1 MKYGRFSFFLF
12 GLIFLGCLVITG
24 ASQETGAPP
33 ESVTL
38 DMANLGSVWDQYIA
52 NPGGETALRVY
63 QLLPANRGP
72 RRIQLPAEVKE
83 KIVKNFNVLESQI
96 YSGERNALKLAFR
109 LFTIAD
115 NEMQESL
122 VKIIGYLLRF
132 NTRLFLQELQNH
144 EELVP
149 DLEQLLCSF
158 RLSAPGDKAQQ
169 NRSKNIRLKALGY
182 IEDKDLKALKK
193 RCIKILKKA
202 KIQ

>member
-1 MKYGRFSFFLF
+1 MRQGRHSYFLF
-12 GLIFLGCLVITG
+12 GFIILGCLVITG
-24 ASQETGAPP
+24 APQ

-38 DMANLGSVWDQYIA
+38 DMANLGSVWDEYIA

-83 KIVKNFNVLESQI
+83 KIVTKFNVLESQI
-96 YSGERNALKLAFR
+96 YAGERNALKLAFR

-115 NEMQESL
+115 NEMRESL

-144 EELVP
+144 LELVP

-169 NRSKNIRLKALGY
+169 KLEKNIRLKALGY
-182 IEDKDLKALKK
+182 IEDKDLKAIKK